1 LDIFHHSIK
10 NSTSGVKKMNL
21 FSIEFFTALLS
32 IVVID
37 LVLAGDNAIVIG
49 MAARNLPKDQQK
61 KVILLGT
68 VGAIVIRALA
78 TMVVVYLLKIPGL
91 LLIGGIVLLWIAYKL
106 MTEEE
111 THEVKSGYSF
121 WAAIRTII
129 IADAAMG
136 LDNVL
141 AVAGAAHGSFLL
153 VILGL
158 LISIPI
164 VVWGSI
170 VILKYMEKYPIIILI
185 GAAVVAWTATKMIA
199 KEPFLKNIF
208 ADVWVQYAFEFIV
221 VAVLIS
227 IGYQKIKRGKETN
240 HEKEKSA
247 S

>member
-1 LDIFHHSIK
+1 MD
-10 NSTSGVKKMNL
+10 L
-21 FSIEFFTALLS
+21 FSMDFFTALLS

-78 TMVVVYLLKIPGL
+78 TMIVVYLLKIPGL
-91 LLIGGIVLLWIAYKL
+91 LLIGGIILLWIAYKL

-164 VVWGSI
+164 VVWGST
-170 VILKYMEKYPIIILI
+170 VILKFMEKYPIIILI

-199 KEPFLKNIF
+199 KEPLVKNIF

-227 IGYQKIKRGKETN
+227 IGYLKIKRGKETN